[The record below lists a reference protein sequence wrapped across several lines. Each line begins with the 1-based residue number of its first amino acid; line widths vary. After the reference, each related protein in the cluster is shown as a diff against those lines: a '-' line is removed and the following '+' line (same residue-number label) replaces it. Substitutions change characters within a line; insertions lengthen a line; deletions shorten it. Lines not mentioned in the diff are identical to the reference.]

1 MEISTVYL
9 DGQAYDAN
17 DIAKRPGRYTAALE
31 RAKKI
36 QRHAICGCKREV
48 ALRLIIRKL
57 GDYYCLTLWPYEG
70 QLHDKRCIFH
80 RDEIQATVADGLARQ
95 SIIEEVDG
103 TVSISPDFDLALNL
117 NQRPITP
124 KPTPTKPGK
133 LRMSRRK
140 ASLTALLQFLWN
152 HSRCNV
158 ISGFG
163 NAPIF
168 NSTIYK
174 LWLSLGQCIVDKQR
188 LTNVCFMPGMR
199 SAAPN
204 WLAEFEGRLS
214 TSSKAKAVYGVL
226 LGRLTEVAEGDYS
239 YAYSL
244 QGFGKRLYVE
254 KTLHKSFQ
262 DSCKLAYA
270 AVQNSPMLNVFVAAQ
285 VELTERGYYMVRDC
299 GFIVTSRHF
308 IPVESMYEVEMA
320 DALMEAQR
328 GFYKPLKVED
338 GLLPDFVLTDA
349 PAHIY
354 VEVWGMDTDEYRL
367 RRQEKIEHY
376 AATNRPLIE
385 WDAAAKASMPSL
397 RKEDMTK

>member
-9 DGQAYDAN
+9 GGQAFDAN
-17 DIAKRPGRYTAALE
+17 DIAQRPGRYTEALG

-80 RDEIQATVADGLARQ
+80 RNEIQETVADGLARQ
-95 SIIEEVDG
+95 SIIEEDDG

-117 NQRPITP
+117 NQRPAAP
-124 KPTPTKPGK
+124 KQTPTRPGK
-133 LRMSRRK
+133 NRMSRRK
-140 ASLTALLQFLWN
+140 ASLTALLQFLWH
-152 HSRCNV
+152 HSRCNT
-158 ISGFG
+158 ISGYGKAVTFD
-163 NAPIF
+163 
-168 NSTIYK
+168 STIFK
-174 LWLSLGQCIVDKQR
+174 LWRSLRQCVVGQTP
-188 LTNVCFMPGMR
+188 LTDVSFMPGMR
-199 SAAPN
+199 SACPN
-204 WLAEFEGRLS
+204 WLDEFDAHLC
-214 TSSKAKAVYGVL
+214 TSSSAKRVYGVV
-226 LGRLTEVAEGDYS
+226 LGRLTAVTEGKYS
-239 YAYSL
+239 FAYSL

-270 AVQNSPMLNVFVAAQ
+270 AVQNSPELNVFIAAQ
-285 VELTERGYYMVRDC
+285 VELTAHGHYKVKDC
-299 GFIVTSRHF
+299 GFIVTSRHY
-308 IPVESMYEVEMA
+308 IPVDSMYEVEMA

-354 VEVWGMDTDEYRL
+354 VEVWGMNTVEYRL
-367 RRQEKIEHY
+367 RRQDKIKHY
-376 AATNRPLIE
+376 AASNRPLIE
-385 WDAAAKASMPSL
+385 WDAAVNAPMPSL
-397 RKEDMTK
+397 RKEDVTK